1 MTVKK
6 TKFGF
11 CDNPKC
17 KKKLIVP
24 SWKFCEDCD
33 FARFKKVYIKR
44 EIASIKKNI
53 FRETRKPKEEK
64 YKNASVVMVD
74 ENGKVIGYKL

>member
-11 CDNPKC
+11 CDNPMC

-33 FARFKKVYIKR
+33 FIRYKKVYLKK
-44 EIASIKKNI
+44 EIASIKQKI

-64 YKNASVVMVD
+64 YKDASVLVVD
-74 ENGKVIGYKL
+74 EFGKVIGYKL